1 MMIPGLA
8 PVWTALRRA
17 APKPQKCRRTNRV
30 SSGKIPSK
38 ALGDVHECVNSILV
52 PRKLI
57 TLRAGARSHLFVPL
71 RGLIRTSGKC
81 FFFLGGSRVQVS
93 NRTDATATMSAS
105 EYGTKVFVGDVA
117 TKVRVLL
124 WCLSRR
130 TRLVLPPYL
139 AACGPLS
146 TPWAQASHCP
156 LLSPGRGR
164 SPARGQH
171 T

>member
-1 MMIPGLA
+1 MLVLKEVGGFFQSFGTIHFARAVLDGVL
-8 PVWTALRRA
+8 WNRR
-17 APKPQKCRRTNRV
+17 PLE
-30 SSGKIPSK
+30 S
-38 ALGDVHECVNSILV
+38 VNSILV
-52 PRKLI
+52 PLAKLI

-156 LLSPGRGR
+156 LLSPGRGCW
-164 SPARGQH
+164 PARGQH